1 MLTQQVV
8 GLIVLLKKEKEMKEA
23 LVYKDQTGYWVAEDR
38 KTNKMIGGYCDSE
51 LEAYKR
57 ANAYGYVVT

>member
-1 MLTQQVV
+1 
-8 GLIVLLKKEKEMKEA
+8 MKEA